1 MIQSGGFLT
10 DITGIVSDLGNI
22 VKFPCKVREL
32 LSKELN
38 NIDARKYKNDKNKN
52 NLYTDT

>member
-22 VKFPCKVREL
+22 VKFPCQVREL